1 LRRFNIMIMA
11 LIRYGDFICPTL
23 RETQT
28 NINFNNKH
36 SLHAY
41 IGYDKMTMGH
51 ENYINNIDGLV

>member
-1 LRRFNIMIMA
+1 MIMA